1 MWGHP
6 GVNATL
12 NNRPGCSV
20 AVEERSG
27 NGQSEAVESAD
38 CSVHLSGRMRYF
50 CDCNGQAFL

>member
-38 CSVHLSGRMRYF
+38 CSVHLSGRMR
-50 CDCNGQAFL
+50 